1 MTFWQLA
8 QSWSHDF
15 EIYRRKRSEAAKERH
30 SPRCRRCQ
38 LEKLLREK
46 EAQWLQNA
54 QDAGQRTERENEV
67 AWSVTMAHIHDLGV
81 PESEEK

>member
-8 QSWSHDF
+8 QSWPH
-15 EIYRRKRSEAAKERH
+15 RKQFGICVDKCH
-30 SPRCRRCQ
+30 RCQ

-46 EAQWLQNA
+46 ARYYEAISKC
-54 QDAGQRTERENEV
+54 GMVRPMVSTK
-67 AWSVTMAHIHDLGV
+67 SVLDDLGV

>member
-8 QSWSHDF
+8 QSWPH
-15 EIYRRKRSEAAKERH
+15 RKQFGICVDKCH
-30 SPRCRRCQ
+30 RCQ
-38 LEKLLREK
+38 FERLLREK

-67 AWSVTMAHIHDLGV
+67 AWSVTMAHVHDLGV
-81 PESEEK
+81 PESEDTNA